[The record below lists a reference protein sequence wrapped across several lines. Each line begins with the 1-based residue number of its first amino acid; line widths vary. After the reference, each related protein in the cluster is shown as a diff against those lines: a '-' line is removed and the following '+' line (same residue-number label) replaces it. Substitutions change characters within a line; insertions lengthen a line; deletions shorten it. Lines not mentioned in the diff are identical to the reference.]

1 MKLSARVTRRYAR
14 AFYDYAS
21 ETQCLDQVLVDARV
35 LMQAVA
41 QSREVV
47 DFLGNTVMPRPD
59 RRRVLTAVFGGRVHP
74 ALWRMILFLEEKRR
88 LAWLGEVCRAM
99 NELWKDAQG
108 IVRMSLYSAFDRTA
122 DEMAAARNGF
132 QARLAQP
139 VELTTVCRPELLA
152 GVQVLVNDRFYD
164 YSAAGA
170 LKTFRKRALAA
181 RGQVNGNTNAQ
192 GA

>member
-1 MKLSARVTRRYAR
+1 MKLSPRVTRRYAR
-14 AFYDYAS
+14 AFYDYAFES
-21 ETQCLDQVLVDARV
+21 QCLDQVLADARV

-41 QSREVV
+41 QSRELV
-47 DFLGNTVMPRPD
+47 DFLGDAVMPRSD
-59 RRRVLTAVFGGRVHP
+59 RRRVLTAVFGDRVHP

-99 NELWKDAQG
+99 TELWKDAQG
-108 IVRMSLYSAFDRTA
+108 VVRMSLYSAFDMTT
-122 DEMAAARNGF
+122 DEMTAAQNGF
-132 QARLAQP
+132 QARLVQP

-170 LKTFRKRALAA
+170 LKMFKKQALAA
-181 RGQVNGNTNAQ
+181 RGQVNRIANAQ
-192 GA
+192 SA

>member
-1 MKLSARVTRRYAR
+1 MKLSPRVTRRYAR

-21 ETQCLDQVLVDARV
+21 ETQCLDQVLADARV

-41 QSREVV
+41 QSRELV
-47 DFLGNTVMPRPD
+47 DFLGNTVMPRSD

-74 ALWRMILFLEEKRR
+74 TLWRMILFLEEKRR
-88 LAWLGEVCRAM
+88 LAWLGDVCRTMA
-99 NELWKDAQG
+99 ELWKDAQG
-108 IVRMSLYSAFDRTA
+108 IVRMSLYSAFDMTE
-122 DEMAAARNGF
+122 DEMAVAQNGF

-139 VELTTVCRPELLA
+139 VELTVACRPELLA

-170 LKTFRKRALAA
+170 LKTFKKRALTV
-181 RGQVNGNTNAQ
+181 RGQVNENTNAQ